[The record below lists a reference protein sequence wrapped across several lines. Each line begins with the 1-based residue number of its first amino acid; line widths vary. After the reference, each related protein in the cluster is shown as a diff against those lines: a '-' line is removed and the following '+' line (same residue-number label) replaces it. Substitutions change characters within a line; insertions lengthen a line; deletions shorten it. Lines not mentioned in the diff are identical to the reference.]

1 MLTFFCK
8 RDRHG
13 DCPGEWPVG
22 EACGPDHDCSFDMK
36 LVKCA
41 CECHLAG
48 NGGKKSGADAAI
60 VSPAATKTTK
70 TKRKTRMRS

>member
-22 EACGPDHDCSFDMK
+22 ESCGPDHDCSFDVK
-36 LVKCA
+36 VVKCA
-41 CECHLAG
+41 CECH
-48 NGGKKSGADAAI
+48 GKKEPKVSAGVKSAA
-60 VSPAATKTTK
+60 
-70 TKRKTRMRS
+70 

>member
-8 RDRHG
+8 RDKHG

-36 LVKCA
+36 MVRCA
-41 CECHLAG
+41 CECHEKK
-48 NGGKKSGADAAI
+48 GKKAG
-60 VSPAATKTTK
+60 PRPQKT
-70 TKRKTRMRS
+70 

>member
-22 EACGPDHDCSFDMK
+22 ESCGPNHDCSFDMRMM
-36 LVKCA
+36 KCA
-41 CECHLAG
+41 CECHD
-48 NGGKKSGADAAI
+48 KKKAPALPQPR
-60 VSPAATKTTK
+60 PAAGRATASKNRR
-70 TKRKTRMRS
+70 RK

>member
-22 EACGPDHDCSFDMK
+22 ESCGPNHDCSFDMK
-36 LVKCA
+36 VIKCA
-41 CECHLAG
+41 CECHSKPPA
-48 NGGKKSGADAAI
+48 KKRA
-60 VSPAATKTTK
+60 
-70 TKRKTRMRS
+70 

>member
-41 CECHLAG
+41 CECHLG
-48 NGGKKSGADAAI
+48 SSGEKKGEAN
-60 VSPAATKTTK
+60 TT
-70 TKRKTRMRS
+70 TRAKRKTRIRS

>member
-8 RDRHG
+8 RDKHG

-36 LVKCA
+36 VVKCA
-41 CECHLAG
+41 CECHV
-48 NGGKKSGADAAI
+48 KKKAA
-60 VSPAATKTTK
+60 VPAKGRT
-70 TKRKTRMRS
+70 RK